1 MMRIGIDVNG
11 VLRDTINKFEQI
23 YEKYLINSDKTE
35 RYNQIYELDISG
47 NTKEITTED
56 NFQYKKISDVNS
68 LEFDKHFSFKNKEE
82 IFNFMYE
89 EYSMELFG
97 HASSSEINS
106 FNTLNEFYYKFRD
119 NYELIIVSNEI
130 GKSKPATLFF
140 LSKFGCLIEKIIFYS
155 EITKNNMWNEI
166 DVLLTSDPLLLLK
179 KPENK
184 LVIKYNTIYNQ
195 KIKTKFEIDS
205 LSDFEKIIN
214 KVK

>member
-47 NTKEITTED
+47 NTKKITTED